1 MIHSCQSLLVW
12 SSFKTNKWKRQ
23 CQVRIACRILHP
35 RKLCEGLYL
44 LHLGGRCSV
53 HLCRLKASSIAFDG
67 TFVAN
72 SRRRTNGCD
81 QAQSEHLQFEDAV
94 VGHRIFRVVSPM
106 LELYAHFHSW
116 SCAVDLNCTT
126 QPAPPSGSNPFRVAN
141 GTHIHRKLP
150 DVTPHPAIDVL
161 LITPA

>member
-1 MIHSCQSLLVW
+1 MHLFLLDRCTAELNLELIASKREAEQAKKTRSDSSIPFSLHHSQQQKSPGMVE
-12 SSFKTNKWKRQ
+12 FENRQ
-23 CQVRIACRILHP
+23 KEPAKPIPDRVRILLP
-35 RKLCEGLYL
+35 RKLCEGPYL
-44 LHLGGRCSV
+44 RHLGGRCSV

-116 SCAVDLNCTT
+116 SCAW
-126 QPAPPSGSNPFRVAN
+126 
-141 GTHIHRKLP
+141 I
-150 DVTPHPAIDVL
+150 
-161 LITPA
+161 